1 MNAKCVSYTSRNVR
15 CSKSAKADS
24 VYCDLHD
31 PQRAFTTGRDVQLR
45 LV

>member
-1 MNAKCVSYTSRNVR
+1 MNAKCVAYKSRNVR
-15 CSKSAKADS
+15 CLKSVKAGS